1 MDREEILARVSDEEA
16 IEFYREKMRLR
27 ALRLASLAENDK
39 LAAEKEVLCTAK
51 GGIISGVW
59 TLEEVQDILENRK
72 PGWQELIKPYKLEL
86 AVVRGLVSISEV

>member
-27 ALRLASLAENDK
+27 ALRLASLTENDK
-39 LAAEKEVLCTAK
+39 LAAEKEVLCTAE

-72 PGWQELIKPYKLEL
+72 PGWKELIKPYKLEL
-86 AVVRGLVSISEV
+86 AVVKGLVGISEV